1 MNYVSK
7 YNLTLIKA
15 ADFHML
21 LKISNKAFKKIFT
34 NKQGQIFNSQNFFV
48 GLGLPS

>member
-15 ADFHML
+15 ADFNML
-21 LKISNKAFKKIFT
+21 LKISNKAFKKIT
-34 NKQGQIFNSQNFFV
+34 NKQGQIFNARIFFV